1 MSIRVLK
8 AKAQSRRLVA
18 EKNSVAMLPVNL
30 YYSGNS
36 KLCCPEK
43 INGVKVGNPVIPSGG
58 IYVPKAPAP
67 QKSYR
72 NYNRQAMLG
81 YTGLA
86 RRTVSLR
93 NSQTNEVISEPERN
107 TYKRMPEFS
116 QGQRLYNLSNE
127 AVRCK
132 DKQVRCKPV
141 SPKCYNN
148 SESCGKSKISI
159 TKDIGFLSSGEYLKR
174 RIARR
179 VLDTSEP
186 YELKPAPA
194 ANVSLTC

>member
-1 MSIRVLK
+1 MSIKVLK

-30 YYSGNS
+30 NYAGGN
-36 KLCCPEK
+36 KLCCPT
-43 INGVKVGNPVIPSGG
+43 NPHEPNPSGG
-58 IYVPKAPAP
+58 IYIPKMPAP

-86 RRTVSLR
+86 NRVVSLK
-93 NSQTNEVISEPERN
+93 NSQTNNVITIPERN

-127 AVRCK
+127 SVRCK
-132 DKQVRCKPV
+132 DRQVRCNPV
-141 SPKCYNN
+141 SPKCHNK
-148 SESCGKSKISI
+148 SCGKSKISI
-159 TKDIGFLSSGEYLKR
+159 TKDIGFLSSGEYLQRKV
-174 RIARR
+174 ARR
-179 VLDTSEP
+179 VLDTNKP
-186 YELKPAPA
+186 YELEPAPA
-194 ANVSLTC
+194 ANGTLTC